1 MGQKL
6 SFKKKSNTAE
16 LTDLFDSIDEKRFPN
31 AKGYL
36 RGVRNYHILK
46 QYRKVMNAFVFKLC

>member
-6 SFKKKSNTAE
+6 SFKRKSNPAE
-16 LTDLFDSIDEKRFPN
+16 LTDLFDSINEKRFPN

-46 QYRKVMNAFVFKLC
+46 QYQKVISIQLS